1 MLDKLEIDGIVSYT
15 FGKIQIEKIIRN
27 YFHKNYGEGFL
38 DKIKPEKYQY
48 TLIDKR
54 FNPNDNGSNGGY
66 ES

>member
-38 DKIKPEKYQY
+38 EKIKPEQYQY
-48 TLIDKR
+48 TLKYKR

>member
-27 YFHKNYGEGFL
+27 YFDKNYGEGFL
-38 DKIKPEKYQY
+38 EKIKLDQYQY
-48 TLIDKR
+48 TLTHKR